1 MSDAIRQHKDRAVAL
16 LARGKLQPA
25 LAEYQRV
32 LAADPKDLSARQK
45 AAEILA
51 RLGKKPEA
59 IAQYTQIAQRYAREG
74 QFFKATAICKVILQL
89 DPAHKEAQ
97 SSLAE
102 LYSKRLSAPAAK
114 PAEVSAPPI
123 SSRHAPIEL
132 DTSSLLLPGP
142 NKLGLPAVNEI
153 ELEMMDSNEQLE
165 EIPIIM
171 DPEPLAPVPSTLP
184 VIPLFSDLSREDFV
198 AVLQGAAE
206 VRAFNDGEAIVR
218 EDEIGNAMYAIV
230 QGKVAVVRQVDGQP
244 PKKVAA
250 MNEGDLFGEMA
261 LVSSSPRLATIV
273 AEGDTVVME
282 FARSSLDSIIAKHPT
297 VGEAIQRF
305 YRQRLMENL
314 LRSSPLLRPLSD
326 QDKLKIAHSFNSM
339 TFKGGEVLLKQGEKG
354 DAFYML
360 LRGHCDVFHTAKD
373 GKEHSYP
380 ALREGDAFGEISA
393 LLQQPATA
401 SVRAA
406 GPVVALQLPAEK
418 FRELLLANPEVKPLV
433 MQLVNE
439 RLGRTAELV
448 GKLRGIALDL
458 RV

>member
-1 MSDAIRQHKDRAVAL
+1 MSDVIREHKDRATAF
-16 LARGKLQPA
+16 LAKGKLQPA

-32 LAADPKDLSARQK
+32 LAAAPTDLSARQK

-59 IAQYTQIAQRYAREG
+59 IAQYTQIAQRYAVEG

-89 DPAHKEAQ
+89 DPEHKQAQ
-97 SSLAE
+97 ASLAE
-102 LYSKRLSAPAAK
+102 LYSKRMAAPAAK
-114 PAEVSAPPI
+114 PVAPQKV
-123 SSRHAPIEL
+123 API
-132 DTSSLLLPGP
+132 DTSSLLLPQSWQ
-142 NKLGLPAVNEI
+142 NEI
-153 ELEMMDSNEQLE
+153 ELSDEVIEGEEIE

-171 DPEPLAPVPSTLP
+171 DPEPIAPVPSTLP
-184 VIPLFSDLSREDFV
+184 VIPLFSDLSREDFI

-206 VRAFNDGEAIVR
+206 VRAFHSGEAIVK
-218 EDEIGNAMYAIV
+218 EGEPGNAMYAIV
-230 QGKVAVVRQVDGQP
+230 QGRVSVVRQVEGQP
-244 PKKVAA
+244 ARTVAT

-261 LVSSSPRLATIV
+261 LVSSSPRLATII

-282 FARSSLDSIIAKHPT
+282 FARRSLEEIIARHPS
-297 VGEAIQRF
+297 VGDAIQRF

-314 LRSSPLLRPLSD
+314 LRSSPLLHPLSD
-326 QDKLKIAHSFNSM
+326 DDKLAIARSFEAM
-339 TFKGGEVLLKQGEKG
+339 TFKDSEVLLRQGEQG
-354 DAFYML
+354 DGFYML
-360 LRGHCDVFHTAKD
+360 LRGQCDVFHTTKD
-373 GKEHSYP
+373 GKEHAYP

-401 SVRAA
+401 SVRAS
-406 GPVVALQLPAEK
+406 GPVVALKLPAEK
-418 FRELLLANPEVKPLV
+418 FRQLLLANPAVKPLV